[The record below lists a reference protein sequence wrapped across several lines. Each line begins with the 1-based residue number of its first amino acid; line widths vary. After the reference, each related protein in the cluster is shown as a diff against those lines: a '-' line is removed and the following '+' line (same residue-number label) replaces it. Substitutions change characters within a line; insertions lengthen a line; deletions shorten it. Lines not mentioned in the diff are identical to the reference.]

1 MISEQLMGLL
11 ACPCCHEKITAAP
24 EYNGLLCERCRL
36 VFPVRDGIAV
46 MLLNE
51 AQKISDPDPGV
62 PGQ

>member
-1 MISEQLMGLL
+1 MISEQLLGLL
-11 ACPCCHEKITAAP
+11 ACPCCHESLATAP
-24 EYNGLLCERCRL
+24 EYNGLLCKRCRL